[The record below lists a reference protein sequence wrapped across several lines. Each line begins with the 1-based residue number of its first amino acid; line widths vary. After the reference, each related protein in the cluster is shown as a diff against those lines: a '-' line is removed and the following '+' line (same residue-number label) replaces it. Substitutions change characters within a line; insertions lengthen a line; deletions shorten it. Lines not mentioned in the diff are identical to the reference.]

1 MAMAGR
7 HSYETEY
14 GGKDGPIQ
22 LAEDGH
28 VDLTAQEQSTL
39 LRSEGIRGAGMDVTI
54 PETDLHRAAVDEY
67 LKDRE
72 TRFNG
77 YTEEDVL

>member
-1 MAMAGR
+1 MATR

-22 LAEDGH
+22 KAEDGH
-28 VDLTAQEQSTL
+28 VDLTAQEQSML
-39 LRSEGIRGAGMDVTI
+39 LRSEGIRGAGMDTGI
-54 PETDLHRAAVDEY
+54 PETDLHREAVDAY
-67 LKDRE
+67 LADRA

-77 YTEEDVL
+77 YTEEDVT

>member
-1 MAMAGR
+1 MAR
-7 HSYETEY
+7 YETEY
-14 GGKDGPIQ
+14 GGREGIIQ
-22 LAEDGH
+22 KAEDGH
-28 VDLTAQEQSTL
+28 VDLPAQEQAML

-54 PETDLHRAAVDEY
+54 PADDLHRSAVDEY
-67 LKDRE
+67 LADRA